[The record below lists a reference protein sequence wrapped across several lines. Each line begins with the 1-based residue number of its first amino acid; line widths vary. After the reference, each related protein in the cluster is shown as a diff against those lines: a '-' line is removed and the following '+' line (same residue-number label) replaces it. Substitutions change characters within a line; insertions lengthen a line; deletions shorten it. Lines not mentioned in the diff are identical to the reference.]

1 VRLAVTEGEPQTVLE
16 TEEPISG
23 LAVSR
28 DGRRLAYVV
37 GRLTDTGKGKARF
50 RLFVRSLAAE
60 ATPAQVTLRPGEHVL
75 SPAF

>member
-1 VRLAVTEGEPQTVLE
+1 M
-16 TEEPISG
+16 
-23 LAVSR
+23 
-28 DGRRLAYVV
+28 AYVV
-37 GRLTDTGKGKARF
+37 GRLTDATKGKPQF

>member
-1 VRLAVTEGEPQTVLE
+1 VRLAGSEGEPQAVLE
-16 TEEPISG
+16 TDEPISG

-28 DGRRLAYVV
+28 DGRRVAYVV
-37 GRLTDTGKGKARF
+37 GRLADAGKGNAQF
-50 RLFVRSLAAE
+50 RLFVRSLAAD